1 MSIFNELEKI
11 KQTGLPQFLIV
22 AGEVED
28 ILTEAKN
35 QIFEFVGFDSND
47 MGQSYFDLDTQ
58 NADFALEELE
68 SLPFFADKKLVIFE
82 NLSNLTTAKKI
93 IFDEKQMQRFES
105 FLDNPLETTQLIIVL
120 HGKLDSRLKVT
131 KKLKKIATIL
141 TAEELKSQ
149 ELNAYFQSKTALKN
163 NILQAVFE
171 KSNFTFST
179 IKQNIALLETY
190 AMGKEISLADVEKVV
205 PKSLQD
211 NIFDL
216 TDLIFK
222 GKLNEARTL
231 IADLLLQGEEVIKI
245 LTILTN
251 SYRLYYQ
258 VKLMKDK
265 GWSEI
270 QQTSQL
276 KIHPYRVKL
285 ANQVVGRLSSQN
297 LAQSLKLLLETD
309 YQIKSGYGDAKYLL
323 DLSVIKLAAEE

>member
-163 NILQAVFE
+163 NILRAVFE

-297 LAQSLKLLLETD
+297 LAQSLKLLIETD